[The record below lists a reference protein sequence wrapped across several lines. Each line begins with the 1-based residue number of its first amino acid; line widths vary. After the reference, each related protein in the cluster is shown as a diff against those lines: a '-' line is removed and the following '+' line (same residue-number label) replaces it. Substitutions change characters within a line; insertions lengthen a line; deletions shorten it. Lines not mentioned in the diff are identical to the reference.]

1 MVGRHDLEREVLAK
15 LGDWDVVDASVVVGL
30 EAT

>member
-1 MVGRHDLEREVLAK
+1 MVGRRGLEREVLAK
-15 LGDWDVVDASVVVGL
+15 LGGWDAVDASVVVGL

>member
-1 MVGRHDLEREVLAK
+1 MVGMHGLAKEVLAK
-15 LGDWDVVDASVVVGL
+15 LGGWDVADASVVVGL